1 MIKDSNFY
9 KFKNTTGK
17 VLIYLGLILYSI
29 WILLPFSI
37 VLVTS
42 FKSAFEVESTME
54 FVFWPKEWVFT
65 SYENVFGYNPSGDS
79 FPVMISGLF
88 NTLLYVVPTTLVGLF
103 SSSLAA
109 FAFAKLRFKGSNFL
123 FSALLFTML
132 IPGTITITPTYVLY
146 DLLGWTDSPLP
157 LIIPGLF
164 GSAACVF
171 FMKQF
176 YSGIPTE
183 LVEAAKLD
191 GLGFFGIFFR
201 IIVPLSLAALFA
213 QGVLGFVGG
222 YNDYFGPLIY
232 LQSPEYY
239 TLQLSLKSFATT
251 FQRDIP
257 TVMAGSVVAMIPTI
271 VLYLIA
277 QKYFIEGIATSGM
290 KL

>member
-277 QKYFIEGIATSGM
+277 QKYFIEGIATSVM

>member
-1 MIKDSNFY
+1 MTKDSKYY
-9 KFKNTTGK
+9 KFKNITGK
-17 VLIYLGLILYSI
+17 TLIYVGLIVYAI

-37 VLVTS
+37 VLTTS
-42 FKSAFEVESTME
+42 FKHWLECERNTE
-54 FVFWPKEWVFT
+54 FYFFPEQWVLDGYIEVFT
-65 SYENVFGYNPSGDS
+65 YNPTTDT
-79 FPVMISGLF
+79 FPQMISGLF
-88 NTLLYVVPTTLVGLF
+88 NTLLYVIPTTLVGLF
-103 SSSLAA
+103 ASSLAA

-123 FSALLFTML
+123 FSLLLFTML
-132 IPGTITITPTYVLY
+132 IPGTITITPSYVLY
-146 DLLGWTDSPLP
+146 DLIGWTDSPLP

-176 YSGIPTE
+176 YTGLPTE

-239 TLQLSLKSFATT
+239 TLQLALKSFSTT
-251 FQRDIP
+251 HANEIP
-257 TVMAGSVVAMIPTI
+257 SVMAGSVVAMIPTI
-271 VLYLIA
+271 ILYLIA
-277 QKYFIEGIATSGM
+277 QKHFIEGIATSGM